1 MNEKISALMD
11 GELEAHEHD
20 RCCARLAR
28 DEQALQTWRDYHLIG
43 DALRDTSMLSAG
55 FSERCRA
62 KLADEPAFLAPRV
75 PRHAGHPLWRALP
88 IAASVAA
95 VALVGWMAFA
105 PQGGVP
111 SGTEVA
117 QSPAKLEPEA
127 GALVARVP
135 LPSTAGDY
143 LLAHQAYSPRGKL
156 QGVAPYV
163 RTVSEPVR
171 GK

>member
-62 KLADEPAFLAPRV
+62 KLADVFKGARCGMGYQRV
-75 PRHAGHPLWRALP
+75 EYSAARAT
-88 IAASVAA
+88 
-95 VALVGWMAFA
+95 
-105 PQGGVP
+105 P
-111 SGTEVA
+111 SGST
-117 QSPAKLEPEA
+117 
-127 GALVARVP
+127 
-135 LPSTAGDY
+135 PSSSAT
-143 LLAHQAYSPRGKL
+143 
-156 QGVAPYV
+156 
-163 RTVSEPVR
+163 
-171 GK
+171 